1 MPVLSSIPHL
11 KYVCTVNIKV
21 LLQAFNHPWL
31 IHPDSAQHYALVA
44 HKLFTS
50 EKASWFDDDE
60 EEEMKEFAWIVNAS
74 GQRIGGIEDAVNNG
88 IAVINLKGAVM
99 KYDYCGAP
107 GTQSMIKALQQA
119 NDNPSISGIVLQI
132 DSPGGS
138 VDGTEQFANAV
149 KNSAKPVV
157 AYVNGMMC
165 SAAMWVGSAASE
177 RIASSNTDVVGSIG
191 TMASWMDFKGYYEQM
206 GIKKHEVYATD
217 STHKNNGFRQA
228 SEGNYEPLIKTW
240 LDPLNSEFTGAIQEN
255 LPNAD
260 KTVLNGSHFIAK
272 DAKKK
277 GLVDKIG
284 TFETAVKTAM
294 KLGKEQQKISIDTI
308 MNIKSTFKNI
318 LSFLGIKNEA
328 NTDTIELSE
337 EQLQKIEAALP
348 ELEATKQKVTDL
360 ETAAAE
366 KDQTI
371 TALEN
376 DKTQLSTKVTDLQNE
391 VTRLG
396 KLDAGKTSTPE
407 AKEDKHVDEGA
418 EKVDAMNM
426 GFQQDLLNRAL

>member
-1 MPVLSSIPHL
+1 VD
-11 KYVCTVNIKV
+11 IKV

-31 IHPDSAQHYALVA
+31 IHPDSAQHLALIA

-50 EKASWFDDDE
+50 EQSSWFDDDE

-74 GQRIGGIEDAVNNG
+74 GQRIGTIEDAVNNG
-88 IAVINLKGAVM
+88 VAVINLQGAVM

-107 GTQSMIKALQQA
+107 GTQSLMKALQQA
-119 NDNPSISGIVLQI
+119 NNNPSVSAIVLQI

-157 AYVNGMMC
+157 AYVNGMMA
-165 SAAMWVGSAASE
+165 SAAMWIGSAASQ
-177 RIASSNTDVVGSIG
+177 RIASSNTDVIGSIG
-191 TMASWMDFKGYYEQM
+191 TMASWNDFSGYMEKM
-206 GIKKHEVYATD
+206 GIKRHEVYATD
-217 STHKNNGFRQA
+217 STHKNLDFREA
-228 SEGNYEPLIKTW
+228 NKGNYDPLVKTW

-284 TFETAVKTAM
+284 NFETAVKTAM
-294 KLGKEQQKISIDTI
+294 KLSKEQQNLSIDNN

-318 LSFLGIKNEA
+318 LSFLGVKNEA
-328 NTDTIELSE
+328 NAETVELSE
-337 EQLQKIEAALP
+337 DQLQKIEAALP
-348 ELEATKQKVTDL
+348 ELEQAKSRITEL
-360 ETAAAE
+360 EAAATTAST
-366 KDQTI
+366 TI
-371 TALEN
+371 TALETE
-376 DKTQLSTKVTDLQNE
+376 KTQLTQQVKTQDE
-391 VTRLG
+391 EIKRLG
-396 KLDAGKTSTPE
+396 AMDAGKVEKPKAE
-407 AKEDKHVDEGA
+407 GDKHADEN
-418 EKVDAMNM
+418 ETKVDAMGM
-426 GFQQDLLNRAL
+426 DFQKDLMNRI